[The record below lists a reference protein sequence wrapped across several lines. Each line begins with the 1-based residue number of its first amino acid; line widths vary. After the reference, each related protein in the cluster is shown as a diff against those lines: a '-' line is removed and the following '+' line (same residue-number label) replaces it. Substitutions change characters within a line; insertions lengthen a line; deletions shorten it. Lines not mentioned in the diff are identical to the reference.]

1 VRAVTIIT
9 MTINGSLAHGDQT
22 AREYFHHSSA
32 QRVNTD
38 VVLTE
43 ALRKQYP
50 NLDLVVAPR
59 GGFDLLAYASAG
71 YATAKPI
78 EDAVNDPVYGAALSY
93 KTYIPPARRLDNSA
107 GFMAEQVIFGKYL
120 YKWKDQENIVYIA
133 STRDGTLSYPAITN
147 HYILTRETH
156 KTDELIKEATLWGSE
171 LHNEVWVYDQGFW
184 QKSAELYNS
193 VQKSNW
199 EDVILDE
206 DMKKHIIHDVENFF
220 DSQETYKQL
229 KVPWKRGIIYYGPP
243 GNGKT
248 ISIKAMM
255 HTLYQRGAKGNT
267 KMSVPT
273 LYVRTLASYAGPE
286 YSLRSIFAKARQAA
300 PCYLV
305 FEDLDSIVNDRVRS
319 YFLNEVDGI
328 RSNDG
333 ILMVGST
340 NHLDRLDP
348 GIAKRPSRFDRK
360 YYFSDPDYAQRIQ
373 YAHFWQGKLK
383 DNKDIDFPDK
393 LCPAIAKIT
402 ENFSFAYM
410 QEAFVATLLA
420 IAGRNAKGGQEA
432 EEQAR
437 YWAGSH
443 DPMTAVYK
451 RAAGRSK
458 RTSGGDGDPEL
469 DKYVLWKEMQIQ
481 VKILREEMD
490 EKSGRSEVPLA
501 LRGRG
506 PLISSDDELRSRGF
520 RDGLDE
526 KLHGANHAH
535 SDWPRDFS
543 AFDSLM
549 GTNCNGIDEDVKRF
563 EEDEEA
569 VAAFIREV

>member
-1 VRAVTIIT
+1 VQAVTILT
-9 MTINGSLAHGDQT
+9 MTINGSSAHGDQT

-78 EDAVNDPVYGAALSY
+78 EDTVNDPVYGAALSY
-93 KTYIPPARRLDNSA
+93 KQYIPPARRLDNSA

-133 STRDGTLSYPAITN
+133 STRDGTLSYPAVTN
-147 HYILTRETH
+147 HYILTRETR

-267 KMSVPT
+267 KMTVPT

-286 YSLRSIFAKARQAA
+286 YSLRSIFAKARQTA

-360 YYFSDPDYAQRIQ
+360 YYFPDPDYAQRIQ

-402 ENFSFAYM
+402 ANFSFAYM

-420 IAGRNAKGGQEA
+420 IAGRNAKGGEEA
-432 EEQAR
+432 EAQAR

-443 DPMTAVYK
+443 DPMVAVY
-451 RAAGRSK
+451 R
-458 RTSGGDGDPEL
+458 RTGGGDGDPEL
-469 DKYVLWKEMQIQ
+469 DKYVLWNEMQIQ

-490 EKSGRSEVPLA
+490 EKSGRNKISLA
-501 LRGRG
+501 LRERG
-506 PLISSDDELRSRGF
+506 PPMECDEELRSRGF

-543 AFDSLM
+543 AFDSLV

-563 EEDEEA
+563 EADGEG
-569 VAAFIREV
+569 VAAFLREV

>member
-1 VRAVTIIT
+1 
-9 MTINGSLAHGDQT
+9 MTVNGNPAHGDQT

-38 VVLTE
+38 VVLVE

-59 GGFDLLAYASAG
+59 GGLNLLAYASAG
-71 YATAKPI
+71 YATAIPI
-78 EDAVNDPVYGAALSY
+78 EDPDKDPTYGTALTW
-93 KTYIPPARRLDNSA
+93 KTFVPAGRRLDNSS

-120 YKWKDQENIVYIA
+120 YKWKDLENIVYIA

-147 HYILTRETH
+147 HYILTRERH
-156 KTDELIKEATLWGSE
+156 KVDELITEATLWGSE
-171 LHNEVWVYDQGFW
+171 LHNEVWVFDQGYW

-199 EDVILDE
+199 DDVILDE

-220 DSQETYKQL
+220 DSQQTYKDL

-255 HTLYQRGAKGNT
+255 HTLYQRGEKGDKRMT
-267 KMSVPT
+267 VPT

-286 YSLRSIFAKARQAA
+286 YSLRVIFAKARQAA

-360 YYFSDPDYAQRIQ
+360 YYFSDPDYPQRVQ
-373 YAHFWQGKLK
+373 YAQFWQGKLK
-383 DNKDIDFPDK
+383 DNKDIEFPDK
-393 LCPAIAKIT
+393 LCPAIAEIT
-402 ENFSFAYM
+402 DKFSFAYM

-420 IAGRNAKGGQEA
+420 IAGSGTKNGEEA
-432 EEQAR
+432 ERQAHR
-437 YWAGSH
+437 WAGPH
-443 DPMTAVYK
+443 DPMVAVD
-451 RAAGRSK
+451 RAA
-458 RTSGGDGDPEL
+458 RTERVGGGDGEPEL
-469 DKYVLWKEMQIQ
+469 DKLVLWKEMQKQ

-490 EKSGRSEVPLA
+490 EKGERPEQHLA
-501 LRGRG
+501 YRER
-506 PLISSDDELRSRGF
+506 ESRERQRDGVALPPF
-520 RDGLDE
+520 RDELDE
-526 KLHGANHAH
+526 KLHSGHRANLDLE
-535 SDWPRDFS
+535 DWELES
-543 AFDSLM
+543 NVLEMAQQHYTSGGLL
-549 GTNCNGIDEDVKRF
+549 
-563 EEDEEA
+563 
-569 VAAFIREV
+569 

>member
-1 VRAVTIIT
+1 
-9 MTINGSLAHGDQT
+9 MTVNGNSAHDDQT

-32 QRVNTD
+32 QRVSTD
-38 VVLTE
+38 VVLVE
-43 ALRKQYP
+43 AIRKQYP

-59 GGFDLLAYASAG
+59 GGLDLLAYASAG
-71 YATAKPI
+71 YATATPI
-78 EDAVNDPVYGAALSY
+78 EDPVKDPTYGTALTWKS
-93 KTYIPPARRLDNSA
+93 YIPPARRLDHSS
-107 GFMAEQVIFGKYL
+107 GFMAEEVIFGKYL

-147 HYILTRETH
+147 YYILTRETH
-156 KTDELIKEATLWGSE
+156 KVDDLIKEATLWGSE
-171 LHNEVWVYDQGFW
+171 LHNEVWVYDQGYW

-193 VQKSNW
+193 VQKSKW

-206 DMKKHIIHDVENFF
+206 DMKKHIIADVENFF
-220 DSQETYKQL
+220 DNQQTYKDL

-255 HTLYQRGAKGNT
+255 HTLYQRGAKGDT

-273 LYVRTLASYAGPE
+273 LYVRTLASFAGPE

-360 YYFSDPDYAQRIQ
+360 YYFPDPDYAQRVQ
-373 YAHFWQGKLK
+373 YAQFWQGKLK
-383 DNKDIDFPDK
+383 DNKDVDFPDK

-402 ENFSFAYM
+402 EKFSFAYM
-410 QEAFVATLLA
+410 QEAFIASLLA
-420 IAGRNAKGGQEA
+420 IAGGGTKGA
-432 EEQAR
+432 DDADRQAR
-437 YWAGSH
+437 RWAGPQ
-443 DPMTAVYK
+443 DPMAAVDEL
-451 RAAGRSK
+451 AARLEQVG
-458 RTSGGDGDPEL
+458 GGDGDPEL
-469 DKYVLWKEMQIQ
+469 DKVALWKEMQKQ

-490 EKSGRSEVPLA
+490 EESGENGSSLA
-501 LRGRG
+501 YRERESSQEQRGG
-506 PLISSDDELRSRGF
+506 VVLPPF
-520 RDGLDE
+520 RDELDE
-526 KLHGANHAH
+526 KLHRGNQANLDLE
-535 SDWPRDFS
+535 DWEIHDGLEEGQRYRWNMGGQARLLGGTFS
-543 AFDSLM
+543 SNLRI
-549 GTNCNGIDEDVKRF
+549 GRIP
-563 EEDEEA
+563 
-569 VAAFIREV
+569 